1 MNAQTGISNIQT
13 AYENNSTDLLNSVQ
27 KLTDYES
34 DLLTQ
39 ITNLAGVD
47 NTSTGV
53 DTSDL
58 NNPETNKQIKKLLA
72 EIENIEKIKTSIY
85 NTLTTTYKLT
95 QEQIDA
101 IRPVVANSN
110 VANQLMADALNVKLK
125 QLGEQIDLHNNSERM
140 IGVNNYYARRY
151 EAHSSVMKKIVLFC
165 GIIILIIFLMKIGII
180 NDGISSVLII
190 ATLAIGLVI
199 VGKEVWDISRRS
211 NIDFDKYNYPFNPD
225 NVPARTTNV
234 IDKKTDET
242 YGRQWV
248 NNICSDITKTA
259 ASVENSV
266 AADVGYLPPDAG
278 SGAGSGSTNTNVSS
292 VPVPS
297 GSVITSNDTSSSM
310 PPSGQESFMTKL
322 NPSYLA
328 SPNTNYNTK
337 VQASVIPLPYNS

>member
-1 MNAQTGISNIQT
+1 
-13 AYENNSTDLLNSVQ
+13 
-27 KLTDYES
+27 
-34 DLLTQ
+34 
-39 ITNLAGVD
+39 
-47 NTSTGV
+47 
-53 DTSDL
+53 
-58 NNPETNKQIKKLLA
+58 
-72 EIENIEKIKTSIY
+72 
-85 NTLTTTYKLT
+85 
-95 QEQIDA
+95 
-101 IRPVVANSN
+101 
-110 VANQLMADALNVKLK
+110 
-125 QLGEQIDLHNNSERM
+125 M

-328 SPNTNYNTK
+328 SPNTNYNTQ

>member
-1 MNAQTGISNIQT
+1 
-13 AYENNSTDLLNSVQ
+13 
-27 KLTDYES
+27 
-34 DLLTQ
+34 
-39 ITNLAGVD
+39 
-47 NTSTGV
+47 
-53 DTSDL
+53 
-58 NNPETNKQIKKLLA
+58 
-72 EIENIEKIKTSIY
+72 
-85 NTLTTTYKLT
+85 
-95 QEQIDA
+95 
-101 IRPVVANSN
+101 
-110 VANQLMADALNVKLK
+110 
-125 QLGEQIDLHNNSERM
+125 
-140 IGVNNYYARRY
+140 
-151 EAHSSVMKKIVLFC
+151 MKKIVLFC

-225 NVPARTTNV
+225 SIPAKATTNV

-322 NPSYLA
+322 NPSILA